1 VSHVLY
7 FTAEWCNPCER
18 TRPVAE
24 ELRRDGVI
32 DFIFVDA
39 DTELE
44 LLEKFEKAM
53 CESPHIAIRILF
65 WARNIRSGAGERQV
79 FRYITEYMQYTY
91 PEILKRMLPYFEK
104 FGRWD
109 DMLIYTNDDIQSEA
123 YSIIF
128 SRIEKK

>member
-1 VSHVLY
+1 MSHVLY

-44 LLEKFEKAM
+44 LLEKFGVK
-53 CESPHIAIRILF
+53 SIPTYILLED
-65 WARNIRSGAGERQV
+65 GLEV
-79 FRYITEYMQYTY
+79 
-91 PEILKRMLPYFEK
+91 KRMNGAKTKQDFIDFIGE
-104 FGRWD
+104 
-109 DMLIYTNDDIQSEA
+109 
-123 YSIIF
+123 
-128 SRIEKK
+128 